1 MSNLGPESVKS
12 ILLLMIANKI
22 LLDAELQPMSNIV
35 DVSISPQVTNF
46 SLFPVDLISYEL

>member
-35 DVSISPQVTNF
+35 N
-46 SLFPVDLISYEL
+46 